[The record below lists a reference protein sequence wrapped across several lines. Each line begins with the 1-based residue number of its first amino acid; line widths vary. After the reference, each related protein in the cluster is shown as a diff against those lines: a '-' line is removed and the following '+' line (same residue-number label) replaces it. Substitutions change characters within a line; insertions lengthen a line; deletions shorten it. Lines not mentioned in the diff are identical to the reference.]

1 MVAVTNC
8 NCITLLLLCIGLLQ
22 LQKAANIAIVPSLSN
37 HSCPANEVCYSLSQL
52 YDTDSSDHFQVV
64 SNTTLEFFNLQY
76 KFESTILIRDVN
88 NLKLICT
95 SAPGALCQLH
105 CDGNGSFVFMNIT
118 NLWFSGFI
126 MYDCGGVIRKDLGH
140 EATVVQVQLYHTF
153 VFGLKAAVFAVNV
166 KNLIANWNV
175 INGSYGYSILGL
187 NVIGNSSF
195 DGLLIGFSNFRSF
208 NKHCLQWSPLW
219 NPPLSEM
226 AKCQGGSALFLY
238 NDLPYCPDSVERYTL
253 TLRQTQILKGFDPVG
268 GNYGE
273 QFIVHGSGLGII
285 MTQSYFDV
293 DVYILG
299 AKLVS
304 NNALASEGSN
314 LYLRLLGK
322 VLYSTITVHDSYIA
336 AGSRVCIDLGFLINF
351 TCDSYSFAGAVA
363 FTHGTFSNF
372 TPSECKPLEYIN
384 RIRNE
389 GTTLSIENSVF
400 DQNLG
405 GGFFISIDPSLIQED
420 RTYNTRNIAIRGC
433 RIIGSVCVLSRF
445 ACSMQVMQGQKYGN
459 QIEYHLII
467 QNTTFIDNKFVG
479 DVLTPSGEYANGLN
493 TFGVIIVIAFE
504 NITFINC
511 SFLENQTPSL
521 LAYESQVYFEGTN
534 IFDSNTAVFGG
545 AIYLERNSFILL
557 RPNTTMLF
565 RNNVATLKGGA
576 IYIAGD
582 NSVNFFYKCP
592 IQIYDPLLTQPSK
605 LGIVMKFVN
614 NTALGSGD
622 ALYGGQIDRCLSTS
636 TSGFLSYYKIV
647 QGSIIFDNITN
658 FSEQPSS
665 DSLISSDVLQIC
677 LCDKNK
683 PNCNKKS
690 HTINH
695 YPGERFQISI
705 IALGQ
710 RGGTVSAVVFTRI
723 VQLGSFDR
731 NYQLTNRTCSN
742 ATYTLASSQPQ
753 VHLYLSAENTLP
765 TINNLSSTAEAVVSR
780 ISPIVVQVNMIPCS
794 NLTGFM
800 LDENSETCDC
810 TQPLRDRNMTCDINT
825 KIITRLPPYWLSN
838 YSNYLLLHDNCP
850 YDYCKPTVV
859 PLIMIEPNISD
870 QCAFNRHGTLCGLC
884 QEGLSQVFGTSK
896 CLKCS
901 NIYVFYIFLFAAAG
915 IILVVALLLFNLTVS
930 KGALNGLIFYANIVK
945 INESVLFPPGD
956 ISPFKVFI
964 SWLNLDLGIETCF
977 YSGMESTGKTWLQF
991 LFPLYLWLILAAI
1004 IVTCRY
1010 SITMAR
1016 LVGNHAVE
1024 VLATTF
1030 LLSYTKL
1037 LRTIITVFSST
1048 TLVYPEGQRSVWL
1061 YDGNYQFGKGGHLA
1075 LLFFSVLIF
1084 ALIALPYTVLIVSIQ
1099 FLRRYSH
1106 IRLLK
1111 WVTKL
1116 MPVFDAYLGPYKH
1129 KHGYWNGLLLL
1140 VRVLLVVVF
1149 AINVLS
1155 NPAINLFIIR
1165 STASIIIVLNLGMGG
1180 VYKNK
1185 LLTALEIFYIANL
1198 LAVASATSL
1207 TREGSWDQR
1216 YVIYS
1221 SVTLAMLA
1229 FFATI
1234 AYQTVLRIKVKV
1246 NQLQVQ
1252 RKGYVL
1258 QNTNSDL
1265 HIGFLE
1271 SITKEVVTQVKQ
1283 KTVLVTETVIDGKP
1297 DIELHYN
1304 TI

>member
-1 MVAVTNC
+1 MVTLINC
-8 NCITLLLLCIGLLQ
+8 NCIALLFLCLGLLQ
-22 LQKAANIAIVPSLSN
+22 LQEAANIAILPSLSN
-37 HSCPANEVCYSLSQL
+37 HGCPANEVCYSLSQL
-52 YDTDSSDHFQVV
+52 YENSSDHFQVV
-64 SNTTLEFFNLQY
+64 SNTTLKFFNMHY
-76 KFESTILIRDVN
+76 KFKSTILIRDTD

-95 SAPGALCQLH
+95 SAPTALCQLH

-126 MYDCGGVIRKDLGH
+126 MYDCGSVIRKDLGH
-140 EATVVQVQLYHTF
+140 EATRVQVQLYHTF
-153 VFGLKAAVFAVNV
+153 AFGLKAAIFAVNV
-166 KNLIANWNV
+166 KNFIANWNV

-195 DGLLIGFSNFRSF
+195 DGFLIGFSNYRSF
-208 NKHCLQWSPLW
+208 NKHCLQWSPL
-219 NPPLSEM
+219 PPLSES
-226 AKCQGGSALFLY
+226 AKCQGGSALFHY
-238 NDLPYCPDSVERYTL
+238 SDLPYCPDSVERHTL

-285 MTQSYFDV
+285 MAQSYFDV

-299 AKLVS
+299 AEFVS
-304 NNALASEGSN
+304 NNALASGGSN

-322 VLYSTITVHDSYIA
+322 VLYSTITVRDTYIA
-336 AGSRVCIDLGFLINF
+336 AGNQGCIDLSLLNNF
-351 TCDSYSFAGAVA
+351 TCHSYSFSSAAVA
-363 FTHGTFSNF
+363 FIHGAFSNF
-372 TPSECKPLEYIN
+372 TPSECRPLEYKSRLTN
-384 RIRNE
+384 K
-389 GTTLSIENSVF
+389 GTTLSIQNSIF

-405 GGFFISIDPSLIQED
+405 AGFFIFIHPSLIQED
-420 RTYNTRNIAIRGC
+420 KVYKTRNIALRGC
-433 RIIGSVCVLSRF
+433 SIIASVCRF
-445 ACSMQVMQGQKYGN
+445 NTACCMHAHHGQKYGD
-459 QIEYHLII
+459 QIEYQLVI
-467 QNTTFIDNKFVG
+467 QNTTIADNKFLE

-493 TFGVIIVIAFE
+493 GLGNIVIIAFE
-504 NITFINC
+504 NSTFINC
-511 SFLENQTPSL
+511 SFLDNQTPSL
-521 LAYESQVYFEGTN
+521 LAYESRLYFEGTN
-534 IFDSNTAVFGG
+534 IFESNTAVLGG

-557 RPNTTMLF
+557 RPNTMMLF
-565 RNNVATLKGGA
+565 RNNVASLKGGA

-582 NSVNFFYKCP
+582 NSVNFFYNCP

-622 ALYGGQIDRCLSTS
+622 ALFGGQIDRCLSIS
-636 TSGFLSYYKIV
+636 TSGFLSHYNIV
-647 QGSIIFDNITN
+647 EGSIIFDNITN
-658 FSEQPSS
+658 FSEQPPS
-665 DSLISSDVLQIC
+665 DSLISSDALQIC
-677 LCDKNK
+677 LCDQNK

-695 YPGERFQISI
+695 YPGELFQISV

-710 RGGTVSAVVFTRI
+710 RGGTVSAVVFTTI
-723 VQLGSFDR
+723 IQQSSSGR

-753 VHLYLSAENTLP
+753 VYLLLSAENAIP
-765 TINNLSSTAEAVVSR
+765 TFFNSNFTVESVVTR
-780 ISPIVVQVNMIPCS
+780 LTPIVVQVNMILCS

-800 LDENSETCDC
+800 LDESSEICDC
-810 TQPLRDRNMTCDINT
+810 AQPLRDRNMTCDINT
-825 KIITRLPPYWLSN
+825 KVITRLPPYWLSN
-838 YSNYLLLHDNCP
+838 YSNHLLLHDNCP

-870 QCAFNRHGTLCGLC
+870 QCAFNRHGTLCGSC

-901 NIYVFYIFLFAAAG
+901 NIYVLYIFLFAAAG
-915 IILVVALLLFNLTVS
+915 IILVVALLMFNLTVS
-930 KGALNGLIFYANIVK
+930 KGTLNGLIFYANIVK

-1004 IVTCRY
+1004 IVACRY

-1016 LVGNHAVE
+1016 LVGNHTVE
-1024 VLATTF
+1024 ALATTF

-1075 LLFFSVLIF
+1075 LLLFSVLLF
-1084 ALIALPYTVLIVSIQ
+1084 AFIALPYTLLIVSVQ
-1099 FLRRYSH
+1099 LLRHNSH

-1116 MPVFDAYLGPYKH
+1116 MPIFDAYLGPYKH
-1129 KHGYWNGLLLL
+1129 KHGYWTGLLLL

-1149 AINVLS
+1149 AINILG
-1155 NPAINLFIIR
+1155 NPAINLFVTR
-1165 STASIIIVLNLGMGG
+1165 STASIIIVLNLGLGG
-1180 VYKNK
+1180 VYKSK

-1198 LAVASATSL
+1198 LVVASATSL

-1216 YVIYS
+1216 YAIYS

-1229 FFATI
+1229 FLATI
-1234 AYQTVLRIKVKV
+1234 GYQTVLRIKVKI

-1252 RKGYVL
+1252 RKGHVL
-1258 QNTNSDL
+1258 QNTNPDL

-1271 SITKEVVTQVKQ
+1271 SITEEVATQVKQ
-1283 KTVLVTETVIDGKP
+1283 KTVPVTETVIDGKP
-1297 DIELHYN
+1297 DVKLHYN